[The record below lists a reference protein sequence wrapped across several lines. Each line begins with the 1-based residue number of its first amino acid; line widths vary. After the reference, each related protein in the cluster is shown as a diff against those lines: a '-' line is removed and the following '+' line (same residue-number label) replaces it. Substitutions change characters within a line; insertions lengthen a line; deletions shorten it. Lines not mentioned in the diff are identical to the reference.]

1 MVYPM
6 HGEWIAAVL
15 REEFVGPL
23 TCNERKAALMR
34 FVLLAL
40 VIVAFGPLGTVA
52 RAETVKIGIIKTT
65 ASGPIF
71 VADAKGYF
79 TAEDITVDLVY
90 FDSGQPI
97 SVAVASGDIDFGSVG
112 FTGGFY
118 SLASQGVLKIVTA
131 GVSEI
136 SGRHNQAFVASNKA
150 WDAGFRS
157 LKDMPGHSFALTQ
170 IGSPIHYALGLVAQK
185 YGFDLAKVRLMP
197 LQAIPATVAA
207 TTSGQ
212 ADATGLTGSLSTTI
226 LAKGDAKLLA
236 YVGDEVPF
244 QLSSVFAST
253 KTADQRGDM
262 VRHVLSALRK
272 GARDYHDG
280 VNGDKPTAQTPEILA
295 ILAKATGQTP
305 EDAAKGLPY
314 MDPEG
319 RLNVADVLRQYQ
331 WYRTQGMVKG
341 PDDPTFIDKRYVV
354 DTAR

>member
-1 MVYPM
+1 MRV
-6 HGEWIAAVL
+6 ALVAL
-15 REEFVGPL
+15 FLLAVGPL
-23 TCNERKAALMR
+23 A
-34 FVLLAL
+34 FVP
-40 VIVAFGPLGTVA
+40 GA

-79 TAEDITVDLVY
+79 ATEGITLDLVY

-131 GVSEI
+131 GVSEVR
-136 SGRHNQAFVASNKA
+136 GRHNQAFVASNKA
-150 WDAGFRS
+150 WDAGLRS
-157 LKDMPGHSFALTQ
+157 LKDLPGHSFALTQ
-170 IGSPIHYALGLVAQK
+170 IGSPLHYALGLVAQK
-185 YGFDLAKVRLMP
+185 YGFDLGTLRLLP

-207 TTSGQ
+207 VTSGQ

-262 VRHVLSALRK
+262 VRHVLNALRK
-272 GARDYHDG
+272 GARDYHDAL
-280 VNGDKPTAQTPEILA
+280 NGAKPTPQTPEVLA

-314 MDPEG
+314 MDPDG
-319 RLNVADVLRQYQ
+319 RLNIADVLRQYR
-331 WYRTQGMVKG
+331 WYRAQGMVKG
-341 PDDPTFIDKRYVV
+341 PDNTDFIDKRYVIDV
-354 DTAR
+354 AR

>member
-1 MVYPM
+1 
-6 HGEWIAAVL
+6 
-15 REEFVGPL
+15 
-23 TCNERKAALMR
+23 MR
-34 FVLLAL
+34 LALLAL
-40 VIVAFGPLGTVA
+40 AAFCVAATA
-52 RAETVKIGIIKTT
+52 AQAENIKIGILKTT

-71 VADAKGYF
+71 IADAKGYF
-79 TAEDITVDLVY
+79 AAEGITAELVY
-90 FDSGQPI
+90 FESGQPI

-118 SLASQGVLKIVTA
+118 SLASQGVLKIVSA
-131 GVSEI
+131 GVSEVR
-136 SGRHNQAFVASNKA
+136 GRHNQAFVVSNKA

-185 YGFDLAKVRLMP
+185 YGFDLGSVRLLP
-197 LQAIPATVAA
+197 LQSIPATVAA
-207 TTSGQ
+207 ITSGQ
-212 ADATGLTGSLSTTI
+212 ADATGLTGSLSTTE

-236 YVGDEVPF
+236 FVGDEVPF

-262 VRHVLSALRK
+262 VRHVLAALKK
-272 GARDYHDG
+272 GARDYHDAL
-280 VNGDKPTAQTPEILA
+280 NGDKPTAQTPEILG
-295 ILAKATGQTP
+295 ILAKATGQKP
-305 EDAAKGLPY
+305 EDAARGLPY

-341 PDDPTFIDKRYVV
+341 PDNPDFIDKRYVV
-354 DTAR
+354 ATP

>member
-1 MVYPM
+1 
-6 HGEWIAAVL
+6 
-15 REEFVGPL
+15 
-23 TCNERKAALMR
+23 MR
-34 FVLLAL
+34 FVILAL
-40 VIVAFGPLGTVA
+40 VLFAFGA
-52 RAETVKIGIIKTT
+52 SAHAETVKIGIIKTT

-71 VADAKGYF
+71 VADAEGYF
-79 TAEDITVDLVY
+79 AAEGITVDLVY

-118 SLASQGVLKIVTA
+118 SLASQGVLRIVTA
-131 GVSEI
+131 GVSEV

-170 IGSPIHYALGLVAQK
+170 IGSPIHYALALVAQK
-185 YGFDLAKVRLMP
+185 YGFDLGTMRLLP
-197 LQAIPATVAA
+197 LQSIPTTVAA
-207 TTSGQ
+207 VTSGQ
-212 ADATGLTGSLSTTI
+212 ADATGLTGSLSTAI
-226 LAKGDAKLLA
+226 LARGDAKLLA

-253 KTADQRGDM
+253 KTADQRGEM
-262 VRHVLSALRK
+262 LRHVLSALRK
-272 GARDYHDG
+272 GARDYHDAL
-280 VNGDKPTAQTPEILA
+280 NGGKPTAQTPEILA
-295 ILAKATGQTP
+295 ILAKATGQSP

-331 WYRTQGMVKG
+331 WYRAQGMVKG
-341 PDDPTFIDKRYVV
+341 ADNADFIDKRYVIDIV
-354 DTAR
+354 H

>member
-1 MVYPM
+1 
-6 HGEWIAAVL
+6 
-15 REEFVGPL
+15 
-23 TCNERKAALMR
+23 MR

-40 VIVAFGPLGTVA
+40 LAFCTTA
-52 RAETVKIGIIKTT
+52 QAETVKIGIIKTT

-79 TAEDITVDLVY
+79 AAEGITVDLVY

-118 SLASQGVLKIVTA
+118 SLASQGVLRIVTA
-131 GVSEI
+131 GVSEV

-157 LKDMPGHSFALTQ
+157 IKDMPGHSFALTQ

-185 YGFDLAKVRLMP
+185 YGFDLTAVRLLP
-197 LQAIPATVAA
+197 LQSIPATAA
-207 TTSGQ
+207 AITSGQ
-212 ADATGLTGSLSTTI
+212 ADATGLTGSLGTTM
-226 LAKGDAKLLA
+226 LSRGDAKLLA

-262 VRHVLSALRK
+262 VRHVLSALKK
-272 GARDYHDG
+272 GARDYHDAL
-280 VNGDKPTAQTPEILA
+280 NADKPTPQTPGILG

-305 EDAAKGLPY
+305 EDAARGLPY

-331 WYRTQGMVKG
+331 WYRAQGMVKG
-341 PDDPTFIDKRYVV
+341 PEQADFIDKRYVV
-354 DTAR
+354 DVAK